1 MEELLI
7 NYLISSLFHQALLN
21 INKVNTESKIKY
33 ELWLFYS
40 ILIYF
45 FLYFDDYR
53 AYSYLFKILL
63 KI

>member
-33 ELWLFYS
+33 EL
-40 ILIYF
+40 
-45 FLYFDDYR
+45 
-53 AYSYLFKILL
+53 
-63 KI
+63 